1 MAQISSDVNSV
12 IEALEPEARFRWFQ
26 DERWDRYYEGAQRLQ
41 HLGLAVPPEL
51 RKFETI
57 VNWPRLYLDAI
68 EQRQDV
74 KTILRPGEID
84 SDPWLQEL
92 YWANNLAAELT
103 LYRKDKYVYGRAFL
117 CAGSNEASPEHPLI
131 TVESPREMTVQVDA
145 RSRQLSSALRL
156 YNVVNGEAQNA
167 TVYLPNSTTWLVKEH
182 GKWVEASEPD
192 NHNMGRLPIVM
203 GLNRRRTGKW
213 SGTSEMAD
221 VIGLTDAAARS
232 LTNLQVAQETHAVP
246 ARWAAGMAKGD
257 FADTDGNLLPAWEAY
272 YGAVW
277 ATENENAKFGQFSAS
292 DLKNFHATVELYA
305 TQVAAMTGLPADYF
319 GINTTNPPG
328 EGAIRANES
337 RMVKNVE
344 RKNTEEGTELGWALG
359 IAERIRTGEWPVGN
373 RVEVQY
379 HDPGTPT
386 FAQKADALQKLAGGK
401 SIISVE
407 GAWDELGWSPARK
420 DQERGYLLAELKA
433 EITAFDA
440 PVGD

>member
-1 MAQISSDVNSV
+1 MAGISSDISTVV
-12 IEALEPEARFRWFQ
+12 EALEAKSRYQYFK
-26 DERWDRYYEGAQRLQ
+26 DEKNNRYYEGAQRLE

-57 VNWPRLYLDAI
+57 VNWPRLYTDAI

-74 KTILRPGEID
+74 KNLLRPGSIV
-84 SDPWLQEL
+84 SDPWLQEV

-103 LYRKDKYVYGRAFL
+103 LYRKDKYVYGRSFM
-117 CAGSNEASPEHPLI
+117 CVGTNEEAPEYPLI
-131 TVESPREMTVQVDA
+131 TVESPREITVEIDA
-145 RSRQLSSALRL
+145 RARRLSAALRL
-156 YNVVNGEAQNA
+156 YNVVDGVAQNA
-167 TVYLPNSTTWLVKEH
+167 TLYLPDKTVWLERLH
-182 GKWVEASEPD
+182 SKWVEVSRDE
-192 NHNMGRLPIVM
+192 HNLGRLPIVM
-203 GLNRRRTGKW
+203 GINRRRTGQW
-213 SGTSEMAD
+213 HGTSEMAD

-246 ARWAAGMAKGD
+246 ARWAAGMTKGD
-257 FADTDGNLLPAWEAY
+257 FADTDGKPLPAWEAY

-277 ATENENAKFGQFSAS
+277 ATEKENAKFGQFSAS

-305 TQVAAMTGLPADYF
+305 TQVAAITGLPADYY

-344 RKNTEEGTELGWALG
+344 RKNTEEGTELGWSLG
-359 IAERIRTGEWPVGN
+359 IAERFYTGEWPVGN
-373 RVEVQY
+373 RVDVQY

-401 SIISVE
+401 AIISVE
-407 GAWDELGWSPARK
+407 GAWDELGWSHARK
-420 DQERGYLLAELKA
+420 EQERGYLLEELKSELA
-433 EITAFDA
+433 AFEREI
-440 PVGD
+440 PGD